1 MPVRILRLIE
11 LVRFGVLPYV
21 THLAIPSLFDKTTNM
36 LEKVLSGY
44 FLLDGDAG
52 EGKLSLK
59 WPLQ

>member
-21 THLAIPSLFDKTTNM
+21 THLAIPFLFDKTTNM

-44 FLLDGDAG
+44 FL
-52 EGKLSLK
+52 
-59 WPLQ
+59 